1 MDPVRHFEADTVAAY
16 AERRLPPWERARF
29 EEHMATCAP
38 CREEVIA
45 VRRILDARRRPA
57 LRAPGLLA
65 AAASVVLL
73 VSAPLIWYGTA
84 HHTGLEP
91 ALRRS
96 FPGPGPTVETR
107 LPAMDGELPA
117 GAPLRFVWSN
127 AGEGSTFRLTLL
139 DQAGN
144 LVWTIDTGD
153 TAAAAPENLPLVAG
167 ETYFWYVDALSP
179 DGRSSTSGP
188 RSFRLR

>member
-1 MDPVRHFEADTVAAY
+1 
-16 AERRLPPWERARF
+16 
-29 EEHMATCAP
+29 AP

-45 VRRILDARRRPA
+45 IRRILDARRRPA

-73 VSAPLIWYGTA
+73 VSAPLVWYGTA

-107 LPAMDGELPA
+107 LPAVDGELPA
-117 GAPLRFVWSN
+117 GTPLRFVWSN

-153 TAAAAPENLPLVAG
+153 TAATAPENLPLVGG
-167 ETYFWYVDALSP
+167 ETLFWYVDALSP